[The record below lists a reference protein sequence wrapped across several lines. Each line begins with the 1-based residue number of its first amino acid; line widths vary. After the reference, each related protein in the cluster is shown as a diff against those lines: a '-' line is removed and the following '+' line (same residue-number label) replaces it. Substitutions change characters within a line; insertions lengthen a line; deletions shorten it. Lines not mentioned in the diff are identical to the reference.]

1 MKKITFIGLGVMG
14 FPMAGHLSKKGH
26 DITVFNRSEE
36 KSKLWVNQHVGNY
49 STSIREAVTG
59 SDIVFSCV
67 GNDSDLREITLG
79 NDKAFSA
86 MKSGSFFVDH
96 TTTSS
101 DIAVELHE
109 KAKES
114 GLHFLDAP
122 VSGGEVG
129 AVKGELT
136 VMIGGENLIF
146 DKIKPIIEGYA
157 KNVTLIGGPGKG
169 QLAKM
174 VNQICIAGLIQAL
187 SEAISFSEKSGLDSK
202 KVLQA
207 ISEGAAGSW
216 QLTNRGGSMI
226 DRKFDFG
233 FAVKLMRKDL
243 GICLDHANNTNIS
256 LPVTSIV
263 NQFYAEVERN
273 GGSKFD
279 TSSLLT
285 RFDYRD

>member
-14 FPMAGHLSKKGH
+14 FPMAGHLSKEGYE
-26 DITVFNRSEE
+26 VVVYNRSEE
-36 KSKLWVNQHVGNY
+36 KSKQWINQY
-49 STSIREAVTG
+49 SGTYSNSIKEAVTG

-67 GNDSDLREITLG
+67 GNDLDLRDITVG
-79 NDKAFSA
+79 TDKAFSS
-86 MKSGSFFVDH
+86 MKVGSVFVDH

-101 DIAVELHE
+101 DIAVELYE
-109 KAKES
+109 KAQGHKI
-114 GLHFLDAP
+114 HFLDAP

-136 VMIGGENLIF
+136 VMIGGDETVF
-146 DKIKPIIEGYA
+146 HKIKPIIAAYA
-157 KNVTLIGGPGKG
+157 KNITLIGGPGKG
-169 QLAKM
+169 QTAKM

-187 SEAISFSEKSGLDSK
+187 SEAISFSEKSGLDTG
-202 KVLQA
+202 KVLEA
-207 ISEGAAGSW
+207 ISQGAAGSW
-216 QLTNRGGSMI
+216 QMSNRGKTMI

-243 GICLDHANNTNIS
+243 GICLDHANNKNIS
-256 LPVTSIV
+256 LPITSVV

-273 GGSKFD
+273 GGSRFD

-285 RFDYRD
+285 RFDYG

>member
-14 FPMAGHLSKKGH
+14 FPMAGHLSKQGYG
-26 DITVFNRSEE
+26 VSVYNRSKE
-36 KSKLWVNQHVGNY
+36 KSKLWTEKYNGKY
-49 STSIREAVTG
+49 FTSVKEAVNN

-67 GNDSDLREITLG
+67 GNDTDLRDITLG
-79 NDKAFSA
+79 EDKAFSA
-86 MKSGSFFVDH
+86 MKPDSVFVDH

-101 DIAVELHE
+101 DIASELYK
-109 KAKES
+109 KAKEYEI
-114 GLHFLDAP
+114 HFLDAP

-136 VMIGGENLIF
+136 VMIGGEKPIF
-146 DKIKPIIEGYA
+146 DRVNSAITAYA
-157 KNVTLIGGPGKG
+157 KNITLVGGPGKG
-169 QLAKM
+169 QVAKM
-174 VNQICIAGLIQAL
+174 INQICIAGLIQAL
-187 SEAISFSEKSGLDSK
+187 SEAISFSEKSGMDTK

-207 ISEGAAGSW
+207 ISQGAAGSW
-216 QLTNRGGSMI
+216 QLSNRGETMV

-243 GICLDHANNTNIS
+243 GICLDHASKNDIS

-263 NQFYAEVERN
+263 NQFYAEIQRN
-273 GGSKFD
+273 GGSNFD

-285 RFDYRD
+285 RFDN

>member
-14 FPMAGHLSKKGH
+14 FPMAGHLSKQGYG
-26 DITVFNRSEE
+26 VSVYNRSKE
-36 KSKLWVNQHVGNY
+36 KSKLWTEKYNGKY
-49 STSIREAVTG
+49 FTSVKEAVTN

-67 GNDSDLREITLG
+67 GNDADLRDITLG
-79 NDKAFSA
+79 EDKAFSA
-86 MKSGSFFVDH
+86 MKQDSVFVDH

-101 DIAVELHE
+101 DIASELYKE
-109 KAKES
+109 AKEHQI
-114 GLHFLDAP
+114 HFLDAP

-136 VMIGGENLIF
+136 VMIGGEKPIF
-146 DKIKPIIEGYA
+146 DRVNSAITAYA
-157 KNVTLIGGPGKG
+157 KNITLVGGPGKG
-169 QLAKM
+169 QVAKM
-174 VNQICIAGLIQAL
+174 INQICIAGLIQAL
-187 SEAISFSEKSGLDSK
+187 SEAISFSEKSGMDTK

-207 ISEGAAGSW
+207 ISQGAAGSW
-216 QLTNRGGSMI
+216 QLSNRGETMV

-243 GICLDHANNTNIS
+243 GICLDHASKNDIS

-263 NQFYAEVERN
+263 NQFYAEIQRN
-273 GGSKFD
+273 GGSNFD

-285 RFDYRD
+285 RFDN

>member
-14 FPMAGHLSKKGH
+14 FPMAGHLSKEGYNV
-26 DITVFNRSEE
+26 TVYNRSEE
-36 KSKLWVNQHVGNY
+36 KSKLWVKNNIGTY
-49 STSIREAVTG
+49 STSIKEAVSE

-67 GNDSDLREITLG
+67 GNDMDLREITLG
-79 NDKAFSA
+79 TDKAFSS
-86 MKSGSFFVDH
+86 MKPGSVFIDH

-101 DIAVELHE
+101 DIAVELSK
-109 KAKES
+109 KAKE
-114 GLHFLDAP
+114 LNIHFLDAP

-136 VMIGGENLIF
+136 VMIGGENSIF
-146 DKIKPIIEGYA
+146 EKIKSIIAAYA
-157 KNVTLIGGPGKG
+157 KNITLIGGPGKG
-169 QLAKM
+169 QIAKM

-187 SEAISFSEKSGLDSK
+187 SEAISFSEKSGLDTK
-202 KVLQA
+202 KVLDA
-207 ISEGAAGSW
+207 ISQGAAGSW
-216 QLTNRGGSMI
+216 QLSNRGETMV

-243 GICLDHANNTNIS
+243 GICLDHAGNNNIS
-256 LPVTSIV
+256 LPITSIV
-263 NQFYAEVERN
+263 NQFYAEIQRN

-285 RFDYRD
+285 RFDN

>member
-14 FPMAGHLSKKGH
+14 FPMAGHLSKDGY
-26 DITVFNRSEE
+26 DVTVYNRSEE
-36 KSKLWVNQHVGNY
+36 KSKLWIKDYIGTY
-49 STSIREAVTG
+49 TTSIKEAVSD

-67 GNDSDLREITLG
+67 GNDTDLREITLG
-79 NDKAFSA
+79 TNKAFSS
-86 MKSGSFFVDH
+86 MKTGSVFIDH

-101 DIAVELHE
+101 DIAIELSE
-109 KAKES
+109 KAKE
-114 GLHFLDAP
+114 LNIHFLDAP

-146 DKIKPIIEGYA
+146 EKIKSIIAAYA
-157 KNVTLIGGPGKG
+157 KNITLIGGPGKG
-169 QLAKM
+169 QIAKM

-187 SEAISFSEKSGLDSK
+187 SEAISFSEKSGLDTK
-202 KVLQA
+202 KVLDA
-207 ISEGAAGSW
+207 ISQGAAGSW
-216 QLTNRGGSMI
+216 QLSNRGETMV

-243 GICLDHANNTNIS
+243 GICLDHAGNNNIS
-256 LPVTSIV
+256 LPITSIV
-263 NQFYAEVERN
+263 NQFYTEIQRN

-285 RFDYRD
+285 RFDN

>member
-14 FPMAGHLSKKGH
+14 FPMAGHLSKQGYG
-26 DITVFNRSEE
+26 VSVYNRSKE
-36 KSKLWVNQHVGNY
+36 KSKLWTEKYNGKY
-49 STSIREAVTG
+49 FTSVKEAVTN

-67 GNDSDLREITLG
+67 GNDTDLRDITLG
-79 NDKAFSA
+79 EDKAFSA
-86 MKSGSFFVDH
+86 MKPDSVFVDH

-101 DIAVELHE
+101 DIASELYK
-109 KAKES
+109 KAKEYEI
-114 GLHFLDAP
+114 HFLDAP

-136 VMIGGENLIF
+136 VMIGGEKPIF
-146 DKIKPIIEGYA
+146 DRVNSVITAYA
-157 KNVTLIGGPGKG
+157 KNITLVGGPGKG
-169 QLAKM
+169 QVAKM
-174 VNQICIAGLIQAL
+174 INQICIAGLIQAL
-187 SEAISFSEKSGLDSK
+187 SEAISFSEKSGMDTK

-207 ISEGAAGSW
+207 ISQGAAGSW
-216 QLTNRGGSMI
+216 QLSNRGETMV

-243 GICLDHANNTNIS
+243 GICLDHASKNDIS

-263 NQFYAEVERN
+263 NQFYAEIQRN
-273 GGSKFD
+273 GGSNFD

-285 RFDYRD
+285 RFDN

>member
-14 FPMAGHLSKKGH
+14 FPMAGHLSKQGYG
-26 DITVFNRSEE
+26 VSVYNRSKE
-36 KSKLWVNQHVGNY
+36 KSKLWTEKYNGKY
-49 STSIREAVTG
+49 FTSVKEAVTN

-67 GNDSDLREITLG
+67 GNDADLRDITLG
-79 NDKAFSA
+79 EEKAFSA
-86 MKSGSFFVDH
+86 MKPDSVFVDH

-101 DIAVELHE
+101 DIASELYK
-109 KAKES
+109 KAKEYEI
-114 GLHFLDAP
+114 HFLDAP

-136 VMIGGENLIF
+136 VMIGGEKPIF
-146 DKIKPIIEGYA
+146 DRVNSAITAYA
-157 KNVTLIGGPGKG
+157 KNITLVGGPGKG
-169 QLAKM
+169 QVAKM
-174 VNQICIAGLIQAL
+174 INQICIAGLIQAL
-187 SEAISFSEKSGLDSK
+187 SEAISFSENSGMDTK

-207 ISEGAAGSW
+207 ISQGAAGSW
-216 QLTNRGGSMI
+216 QLSNRGETMV

-243 GICLDHANNTNIS
+243 GICLDHASKNDIS

-263 NQFYAEVERN
+263 NQFYAEIQRN
-273 GGSKFD
+273 GGSNFD

-285 RFDYRD
+285 RFDN

>member
-14 FPMAGHLSKKGH
+14 FPMAGHLSKQGYG
-26 DITVFNRSEE
+26 VSVYNRSKE
-36 KSKLWVNQHVGNY
+36 KSKLWIEKYNGKY
-49 STSIREAVTG
+49 FTSVKEAVTN

-67 GNDSDLREITLG
+67 GNDADLRDITLG
-79 NDKAFSA
+79 EDKAFSA
-86 MKSGSFFVDH
+86 MKPDSVFVDH

-101 DIAVELHE
+101 DIASELYK
-109 KAKES
+109 KAKEYEI
-114 GLHFLDAP
+114 HFLDAP

-136 VMIGGENLIF
+136 VMIGGEKPIF
-146 DKIKPIIEGYA
+146 DRVNSAITAYA
-157 KNVTLIGGPGKG
+157 KNITLVGGPGKG
-169 QLAKM
+169 QVAKM
-174 VNQICIAGLIQAL
+174 INQICIAGLIQAL
-187 SEAISFSEKSGLDSK
+187 SEAISFSEKSGMDTK

-207 ISEGAAGSW
+207 ISQGAAGSW
-216 QLTNRGGSMI
+216 QLSNRGDTMV

-243 GICLDHANNTNIS
+243 GICLDHASKNDIS

-263 NQFYAEVERN
+263 NQFYAEIQRN
-273 GGSKFD
+273 GGSNFD

-285 RFDYRD
+285 RFDD

>member
-14 FPMAGHLSKKGH
+14 FPMAGHLSNQGYKV
-26 DITVFNRSEE
+26 TVYNRSEE
-36 KSKLWVNQHVGNY
+36 KSKLWIKKYAGNY
-49 STSIREAVTG
+49 ATSVSKAVAD

-67 GNDSDLREITLG
+67 GNDSDLRDITLG
-79 NDKAFSA
+79 QDKAFSG
-86 MKSGSFFVDH
+86 MKSGSVFVDQ

-101 DIAVELHE
+101 DIANELSE
-109 KAKES
+109 IAKKYNI
-114 GLHFLDAP
+114 HFLDAP

-129 AVKGELT
+129 ALKGELT

-146 DKIKPIIEGYA
+146 DRINSIIRAYA
-157 KNVTLIGGPGKG
+157 KNITLIGGPGKG

-187 SEAISFSEKSGLDSK
+187 SEAISFSEKSGLDTK
-202 KVLQA
+202 KVLGA
-207 ISEGAAGSW
+207 ISQGAAGSW
-216 QLTNRGGSMI
+216 QLTNRGETLV
-226 DRKFDFG
+226 DRKFDFC

-243 GICLDHANNTNIS
+243 GICLDHASNNDIS
-256 LPVTSIV
+256 LPITSIV
-263 NQFYAEVERN
+263 NQFYSEVQRN

-285 RFDYRD
+285 RFDS

>member
-14 FPMAGHLSKKGH
+14 FPMAGHLSKQGYG
-26 DITVFNRSEE
+26 VSVYNRSKE
-36 KSKLWVNQHVGNY
+36 KSQLWTEKYNGKY
-49 STSIREAVTG
+49 FTSVKEAVTN

-67 GNDSDLREITLG
+67 GNDTDLRDITLG
-79 NDKAFSA
+79 EDKAFSA
-86 MKSGSFFVDH
+86 MKPDSVFVDH

-101 DIAVELHE
+101 DIASELYK
-109 KAKES
+109 KAKEYEI
-114 GLHFLDAP
+114 HFLDAP

-136 VMIGGENLIF
+136 VMVGGEKPIF
-146 DKIKPIIEGYA
+146 DRVNSAITTYA
-157 KNVTLIGGPGKG
+157 KNITLVGGPGKG
-169 QLAKM
+169 QVAKM
-174 VNQICIAGLIQAL
+174 INQICIAGLIQAL
-187 SEAISFSEKSGLDSK
+187 SEAISFSEKSGMDTK

-207 ISEGAAGSW
+207 ISQGAAGSW
-216 QLTNRGGSMI
+216 QLSNRGETMV

-243 GICLDHANNTNIS
+243 GICLDHASKNDIS

-263 NQFYAEVERN
+263 NQFYAEIQRN
-273 GGSKFD
+273 GGSNFD

-285 RFDYRD
+285 RFDN

>member
-14 FPMAGHLSKKGH
+14 FPMAGHLSKQGYG
-26 DITVFNRSEE
+26 VSVYNRSIE
-36 KSKLWVNQHVGNY
+36 KSKLWTEKYNGKY
-49 STSIREAVTG
+49 FTSVKEAVTN

-67 GNDSDLREITLG
+67 GNDTDLRDITLG
-79 NDKAFSA
+79 EDKAFSA
-86 MKSGSFFVDH
+86 MKPDSVFVDH

-101 DIAVELHE
+101 DIASELY
-109 KAKES
+109 KIAKEYEI
-114 GLHFLDAP
+114 HFLDAP

-136 VMIGGENLIF
+136 VMIGGEKPIF
-146 DKIKPIIEGYA
+146 DRVNSAITAYA
-157 KNVTLIGGPGKG
+157 KNITLVGGPGKG
-169 QLAKM
+169 QVAKM
-174 VNQICIAGLIQAL
+174 INQICIAGLIQAL
-187 SEAISFSEKSGLDSK
+187 SEAISFSEKSGMDTK

-207 ISEGAAGSW
+207 ISQGAAGSW
-216 QLTNRGGSMI
+216 QLSNRGETMV

-243 GICLDHANNTNIS
+243 GICLDHASKNDIS

-263 NQFYAEVERN
+263 NQFYAEIQRN
-273 GGSKFD
+273 GGSNFD

-285 RFDYRD
+285 RFDN

>member
-14 FPMAGHLSKKGH
+14 FPMAGHLSNKGYNV
-26 DITVFNRSEE
+26 TVYNRSEE
-36 KSKLWVNQHVGNY
+36 KSKLWIKKYAGNY
-49 STSIREAVTG
+49 ATSINEAVAD

-67 GNDSDLREITLG
+67 GNDTDLRDITLG
-79 NDKAFSA
+79 RDKAFSG
-86 MKSGSFFVDH
+86 MKADSVFVDH

-101 DIAVELHE
+101 DIAIELSE
-109 KAKES
+109 IAKEYNI
-114 GLHFLDAP
+114 HFLDAP

-129 AVKGELT
+129 ALKGELT

-146 DKIKPIIEGYA
+146 DRINPIIRAYA
-157 KNVTLIGGPGKG
+157 KNITLIGGPGKG
-169 QLAKM
+169 QVAKM

-187 SEAISFSEKSGLDSK
+187 SEAISFSEKSGLDTK
-202 KVLQA
+202 KVLGA
-207 ISEGAAGSW
+207 ISQGAAGSW
-216 QLTNRGGSMI
+216 QLTNRGETMV

-243 GICLDHANNTNIS
+243 GICLDHASNNDIS
-256 LPVTSIV
+256 LPITSIV
-263 NQFYAEVERN
+263 NQFYSEVQRN

-285 RFDYRD
+285 RFDS

>member
-14 FPMAGHLSKKGH
+14 FPMAGHLAKEGYSV
-26 DITVFNRSEE
+26 TVYNRSDK
-36 KSKLWVNQHVGNY
+36 KSKLWIKEYAGTY
-49 STSIREAVTG
+49 SNSLKEAVKG

-67 GNDSDLREITLG
+67 GNDADLRSITLG
-79 NDKAFSA
+79 TNKAFSA
-86 MKSGSFFVDH
+86 MKAGSVFVDH

-101 DIAVELHE
+101 DIAVELFE
-109 KAKES
+109 KAKE
-114 GLHFLDAP
+114 HNINFLDAP

-136 VMIGGENLIF
+136 VMIGGKKSVF
-146 DKIKPIIEGYA
+146 DEIKTVIAAYA
-157 KNVTLIGGPGKG
+157 KNITLIGGPGKG
-169 QLAKM
+169 QLSKM

-187 SEAISFSEKSGLDSK
+187 SEAISFSEKSGLDTK
-202 KVLQA
+202 NVLDA
-207 ISEGAAGSW
+207 ISQGAAGSW
-216 QLTNRGGSMI
+216 QLTNRGKTMV

-243 GICLDHANNTNIS
+243 GICLNHASNNNIS
-256 LPVTSIV
+256 LPITSIV
-263 NQFYAEVERN
+263 NQFYAEVQRN

-285 RFDYRD
+285 RFDD

>member
-14 FPMAGHLSKKGH
+14 FPMAGHLSKQGYG
-26 DITVFNRSEE
+26 VSVYNRSKE
-36 KSKLWVNQHVGNY
+36 KSKLWTEKYNGKY
-49 STSIREAVTG
+49 FTSVKEAVTD

-67 GNDSDLREITLG
+67 GNDTDLRDITLG
-79 NDKAFSA
+79 EDKAFSA
-86 MKSGSFFVDH
+86 MKPDSVFVDH

-101 DIAVELHE
+101 DIASELY
-109 KAKES
+109 KIAKEYEI
-114 GLHFLDAP
+114 HFLDAP

-136 VMIGGENLIF
+136 VMIGGEKPIF
-146 DKIKPIIEGYA
+146 DRVNSAITAYA
-157 KNVTLIGGPGKG
+157 KNITLVGGPGKG
-169 QLAKM
+169 QVAKM
-174 VNQICIAGLIQAL
+174 INQICIAGLIQAL
-187 SEAISFSEKSGLDSK
+187 SEAISFSEKSGMDTK

-207 ISEGAAGSW
+207 ISQGAAGSW
-216 QLTNRGGSMI
+216 QLSNRGETMV

-243 GICLDHANNTNIS
+243 GICLDHASKNDIS

-263 NQFYAEVERN
+263 NQFYAEIQRN
-273 GGSKFD
+273 GGSNFD

-285 RFDYRD
+285 RFDD

>member
-14 FPMAGHLSKKGH
+14 YPMAGHLSKEGY
-26 DITVFNRSEE
+26 DVTVYNRTEE
-36 KSKLWVNQHVGNY
+36 KSKLWVNKHVGNY
-49 STSIREAVTG
+49 STSIKKAVTG
-59 SDIVFSCV
+59 SDVVFSCV
-67 GNDSDLREITLG
+67 GNDSDLRDITLG

-86 MKSGSFFVDH
+86 MKNGSFFVDH

-109 KAKES
+109 KAKEKN
-114 GLHFLDAP
+114 LHFLDAP

-129 AVKGELT
+129 AIKGELT
-136 VMIGGENLIF
+136 VMIGGENSIF
-146 DKIKPIIEGYA
+146 NKIKPIIEAYA
-157 KNVTLIGGPGKG
+157 KNISLIGGPGKG
-169 QLAKM
+169 QVAKM
-174 VNQICIAGLIQAL
+174 VNQICIAGLVQAL
-187 SEAISFSEKSGLDSK
+187 SEAISFSEKSGLDTK

-207 ISEGAAGSW
+207 ISQGAAGSW
-216 QLTNRGGSMI
+216 QLSNRGETMV

-243 GICLDHANNTNIS
+243 GICLDHANNKNIS

-263 NQFYAEVERN
+263 NQFYAEVERR

-285 RFDYRD
+285 RFD

>member
-14 FPMAGHLSKKGH
+14 FPMAGHLSKQGYG
-26 DITVFNRSEE
+26 VNVYNRSKE
-36 KSKLWVNQHVGNY
+36 KSKLWTEKYDGKY
-49 STSIREAVTG
+49 FTSVKEAVTN

-67 GNDSDLREITLG
+67 GNDTDLRDITLG
-79 NDKAFSA
+79 EDKAFSA
-86 MKSGSFFVDH
+86 MKPNSVFVDH

-101 DIAVELHE
+101 DIASELYK
-109 KAKES
+109 KAKEYEI
-114 GLHFLDAP
+114 HFLDAP

-136 VMIGGENLIF
+136 VMIGGEKPIF
-146 DKIKPIIEGYA
+146 DRVNSAITAYA
-157 KNVTLIGGPGKG
+157 KNITLVGGPGKG
-169 QLAKM
+169 QVAKM
-174 VNQICIAGLIQAL
+174 INQICIAGLIQAL
-187 SEAISFSEKSGLDSK
+187 SEAISFSEKSGMDTK

-207 ISEGAAGSW
+207 ISQGAAGSW
-216 QLTNRGGSMI
+216 QLSNRGETMV

-243 GICLDHANNTNIS
+243 GICLDHASKNDIS

-263 NQFYAEVERN
+263 NQFYAEIQRN
-273 GGSKFD
+273 GGSNFD

-285 RFDYRD
+285 RFDN

>member
-14 FPMAGHLSKKGH
+14 FPMAGHLSKQGYG
-26 DITVFNRSEE
+26 VSVYNRSKE
-36 KSKLWVNQHVGNY
+36 KSKLWTEKYNGKY
-49 STSIREAVTG
+49 FTSVKEAVTN

-67 GNDSDLREITLG
+67 GNDTDLRDITLG
-79 NDKAFSA
+79 EDKAFSA
-86 MKSGSFFVDH
+86 MKPDSVFVDH

-101 DIAVELHE
+101 DIASELY
-109 KAKES
+109 KIAKEYEI
-114 GLHFLDAP
+114 HFLDAP

-136 VMIGGENLIF
+136 VMIGGEKPIF
-146 DKIKPIIEGYA
+146 DRVNSAITAYA
-157 KNVTLIGGPGKG
+157 KNITLVGGPGKG
-169 QLAKM
+169 QVAKM
-174 VNQICIAGLIQAL
+174 INQICIAGLIQAL
-187 SEAISFSEKSGLDSK
+187 SEAISFSEKSGMDTK

-207 ISEGAAGSW
+207 ISQGAAGSW
-216 QLTNRGGSMI
+216 QLSNRGETMV

-243 GICLDHANNTNIS
+243 GICLDHASKNDIS

-263 NQFYAEVERN
+263 NQFYAEIQRN
-273 GGSKFD
+273 GGSNFD

-285 RFDYRD
+285 RFDN

>member
-14 FPMAGHLSKKGH
+14 FPMAGHLSNKGYNV
-26 DITVFNRSEE
+26 TVYNRSEE
-36 KSKLWVNQHVGNY
+36 KSKLWIKKYAGNY
-49 STSIREAVTG
+49 ATSINEAVAD

-67 GNDSDLREITLG
+67 GNDTDLRDITLG
-79 NDKAFSA
+79 RDKAFSG
-86 MKSGSFFVDH
+86 MKADSVFVDH

-101 DIAVELHE
+101 DIAIELSE
-109 KAKES
+109 IAKEYNI
-114 GLHFLDAP
+114 HFLDAP

-129 AVKGELT
+129 ALKGELT

-146 DKIKPIIEGYA
+146 DRINPMIRAYA
-157 KNVTLIGGPGKG
+157 KNITLIGGPGKG
-169 QLAKM
+169 QVAKM

-187 SEAISFSEKSGLDSK
+187 SEAISFSEKSGLDTK
-202 KVLQA
+202 KVLGA
-207 ISEGAAGSW
+207 ISQGAAGSW
-216 QLTNRGGSMI
+216 QLTNRGETMV

-243 GICLDHANNTNIS
+243 GICLDHASNNDIS
-256 LPVTSIV
+256 LPITSIV
-263 NQFYAEVERN
+263 NQFYSEVQRN

-285 RFDYRD
+285 RFDS